1 MEKRKKIKSD
11 IFNFIMFLV
20 GITITSIA
28 FNLFFVPNNFISS
41 GLTGISVIVS
51 YTVEIKPIAIIFF
64 GNMFLIGLSIITL
77 GMQKTSKYIVGALLF
92 TLMVYLTENINNILQ
107 IKFDDIILYVIASGV
122 CLGIGE
128 GLTYKAGY
136 SSGGT
141 SILALILSEYIK
153 KPIGDIVKAIGT
165 IIIIIGG
172 FTFGLTNIMYSIII
186 VFISTLLI
194 NKITIGISGSK
205 MFLIYTSKELE
216 VESYIMNVF
225 HNGVT
230 KIDSKGVYTNRKK
243 NLLMCIVPTDRYPAL
258 VSVIKKIDEDAFISV
273 SDCYEVYGGTKRNKI
288 PFMDE

>member
-1 MEKRKKIKSD
+1 MEKRTKNN
-11 IFNFIMFLV
+11 IFNFIMFLI

-28 FNLFFVPNNFISS
+28 FNVFFVPNNFISS

-64 GNMFLIGLSIITL
+64 GNMFLIGLSIVML
-77 GMQKTSKYIVGALLF
+77 GMKKTSKYIIGALLF
-92 TLMVYLTENINNILQ
+92 TLMVYLTEDINTYLQ

-122 CLGIGE
+122 CLGVGE

-153 KPIGDIVKAIGT
+153 KPVGDIVKAIGV
-165 IIIIIGG
+165 IIIVIGG

-186 VFISTLLI
+186 VSISTLLI
-194 NKITIGISGSK
+194 NKITIGISNSK
-205 MFLIYTSKELE
+205 MILIYTSKELE

-230 KIDSKGVYTNRKK
+230 KITSKGVYTNRKK
-243 NLLMCIVPTDRYPAL
+243 NLLMCIVPTDKYPAI
-258 VSVIKKIDEDAFISV
+258 VSVVKKIDEDAFISV

-288 PFMDE
+288 PFIEE

>member
-1 MEKRKKIKSD
+1 MEKRTKNN
-11 IFNFIMFLV
+11 IFNFIMFLI

-28 FNLFFVPNNFISS
+28 FNVFFVPNNFISS

-64 GNMFLIGLSIITL
+64 GNMFLIGLSIVML
-77 GMQKTSKYIVGALLF
+77 GMKKTSKYIIGALLF
-92 TLMVYLTENINNILQ
+92 TLMVYLTEDINTYLQ

-122 CLGIGE
+122 CLGVGE

-153 KPIGDIVKAIGT
+153 KPVGDIVKAIGV
-165 IIIIIGG
+165 IIIVIGG

-186 VFISTLLI
+186 VSISTLLI
-194 NKITIGISGSK
+194 NKITIGISNSK
-205 MFLIYTSKELE
+205 MILIYTSKELE

-230 KIDSKGVYTNRKK
+230 KITSKGVYTNRKK
-243 NLLMCIVPTDRYPAL
+243 NLLMCIVPTDRYPAI
-258 VSVIKKIDEDAFISV
+258 VSVVKKIDEDAFISV

-288 PFMDE
+288 PFIEE